1 VKQPAQIRLLTTFVI
16 FVPRLKRGL
25 RITTVRHVLP
35 APRAP
40 NFSVTTHTRN
50 GDFTMPATKP
60 IALTIPAPKFI
71 VLEDKI
77 EDVGSLRFLRA
88 EWQHDRSRFVL
99 IRYARNGREEPLGL
113 RLDLDKK
120 VLLDNVEDPELD
132 KSVQVLSSTIWSIVA
147 TERLQGNIFQC

>member
-1 VKQPAQIRLLTTFVI
+1 
-16 FVPRLKRGL
+16 
-25 RITTVRHVLP
+25 
-35 APRAP
+35 
-40 NFSVTTHTRN
+40 
-50 GDFTMPATKP
+50 MPATKP

-71 VLEDKI
+71 VLEGKI

-120 VLLDNVEDPELD
+120 VLLDNVEDPKLD
-132 KSVQVLSSTIWSIVA
+132 KSVQVLSSIIWSIVA